1 MNILMVLQS
10 DYPPDVRL
18 TKEIKSL
25 YQNGY
30 TVYLLCNN
38 LNKSPKVEKI
48 DNAVVIRI
56 NKLFFIPQKMR
67 ILFNIPLFFN
77 PVWLFSIIS
86 YSIKCNINYIHV
98 HDLPLAFSAILAG
111 KLLNKPVV
119 YDMHENY
126 PAAMDIWYK
135 KNPYYFLF
143 KNPFFAKQLDSI
155 CMRHAEKLITTIDER
170 KKYLETLFKSDKIH
184 IVSNTIDL
192 ERFWS
197 FSIDRDI
204 VDTYSKKYTIL
215 YIGFFSSER
224 GLDTVLEGM
233 PILIDR
239 IPEIKL
245 LLVGKGKYTPHLKSL
260 VKKIS
265 QQHIDII
272 DWVPFEQVPSFIQS
286 ASVCVDPRPSNKAN
300 DSTISHKIFQYMAME
315 KPIVTSDS
323 IPFSRIIAECRC
335 GEIFKSNSPADFA
348 DAVTKIYNSTTPF
361 GKNGK
366 KAVIEKYNWQETT
379 KELLKVYST
388 LKKGS

>member
-1 MNILMVLQS
+1 MVLQS

-18 TKEIKSL
+18 LKEIKSL
-25 YQNGY
+25 TNNGY

-38 LNKSPKVEKI
+38 NNKSPKTERI
-48 DNAVVIRI
+48 DNANVIRI

-67 ILFNIPLFFN
+67 LLFNIPLFFN
-77 PVWLFSIIS
+77 PVWIYGIVRTC
-86 YSIKCNINYIHV
+86 IKYKINYIHV
-98 HDLPLAFSAILAG
+98 HDLPLAPAAILAG
-111 KLLNKPVV
+111 KLLNKPVI

-126 PAAMDIWYK
+126 PAAMEIWYK
-135 KNPYYFLF
+135 KNLYYFLF
-143 KNPFFAKQLDSI
+143 KNPVFAKRLDSF
-155 CMRHAEKLITTIDER
+155 CMRHADKLIAIIDER
-170 KKYLETLFKSDKIH
+170 KKDLETIFKTDKIH

-197 FSIDRDI
+197 FKIDRDI
-204 VDTYSKKYTIL
+204 VEAHSKEYTIL

-239 IPEIKL
+239 IPDIKL
-245 LLVGKGKYTPHLKSL
+245 LLVGKGKDTPHLKSL

-265 QQHIDII
+265 EQHIEIV
-272 DWVPFEQVPSFIQS
+272 DWVPFDKVPSYIKS

-323 IPFSRIIAECRC
+323 VPFSRIITECRC
-335 GEIFKSNSPADFA
+335 GEIFKSNSSVDFA
-348 DAVTKIYNSTTPF
+348 DSVMKIYQS
-361 GKNGK
+361 GIRYGENGK
-366 KAVIEKYNWQETT
+366 KAVQEKYNWQKTT

-388 LKKGS
+388 LKKGSWL